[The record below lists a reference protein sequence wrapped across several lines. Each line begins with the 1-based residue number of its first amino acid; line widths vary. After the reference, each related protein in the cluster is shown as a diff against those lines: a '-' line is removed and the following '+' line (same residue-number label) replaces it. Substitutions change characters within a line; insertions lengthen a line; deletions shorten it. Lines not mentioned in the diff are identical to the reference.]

1 VSPAF
6 DEDKGD
12 ISMIVQSAAA
22 GPGLESLLIEHVHRL
37 SRWEQ
42 VFGPATALRS
52 FGRLYTSIARRPQ
65 WLVPGE
71 VKQCFRNATAFALV
85 RDDVTYV
92 EGFALDPALPIP
104 LEHAWLVDDKGQVI
118 DPTWD
123 DNVGH
128 VYYGVPFE
136 RNFVAAMMEQSD
148 GKCGLLDHTLLRRH
162 VEWEQQFEQ
171 GVARRPSEGAEN
183 CRTDESVQ
191 DTGIGVARCAPASVP
206 PSTLFL
212 E

>member
-1 VSPAF
+1 
-6 DEDKGD
+6 
-12 ISMIVQSAAA
+12 MIVQSAAA
-22 GPGLESLLIEHVHRL
+22 EPSLESLLIEHVHGL
-37 SRWEQ
+37 SLWEQ

-123 DNVGH
+123 DNIGH

-136 RNFVAAMMEQSD
+136 INFVAAMMEQS
-148 GKCGLLDHTLLRRH
+148 GGQCGLLDHRLLRRH
-162 VEWEQQFEQ
+162 AESEFEQ
-171 GVARRPSEGAEN
+171 GVAHRPSEGAL
-183 CRTDESVQ
+183 RIAGRMRAFRSL
-191 DTGIGVARCAPASVP
+191 G
-206 PSTLFL
+206 
-212 E
+212 